1 MAKVGPKC
9 IDCDEVQWQFI
20 FWGPRR
26 GRVCQRRPVTPL
38 LLSSE
43 TSDKVFN
50 VSTVHRVYFWSNPP
64 LVVMSF
70 TRHATSRHWQKRRN
84 FTWSV
89 VNFRL
94 EWHLF
99 VTTTKYSHTLR
110 QPVTLFSTAIMI
122 SASASDF
129 TFLFWKIHIGA
140 MCKSERH
147 WSFSITWSSI
157 VFTWIKCVT
166 RNLFWIGFFV
176 IHQVVSLFHKWNDDK
191 TKIVGTNKN
200 FVFFLFRLTH
210 KGDAG

>member
-1 MAKVGPKC
+1 MTKYSGSPFFGDRGGVVFVNGDPLRPCYSARKQVTKFLTFR
-9 IDCDEVQWQFI
+9 QFTESI
-20 FWGPRR
+20 FGQIRR
-26 GRVCQRRPVTPL
+26 YVLHP
-38 LLSSE
+38 
-43 TSDKVFN
+43 
-50 VSTVHRVYFWSNPP
+50 
-64 LVVMSF
+64 
-70 TRHATSRHWQKRRN
+70 TRNEPTLAKRRN
-84 FTWSV
+84 LTWSV

-99 VTTTKYSHTLR
+99 VTTTGYSHTLR

-140 MCKSERH
+140 VCQSERTRH
-147 WSFSITWSSI
+147 WSFSNTWSSI

-200 FVFFLFRLTH
+200 FVFVLFGFTH
-210 KGDAG
+210 KGDAS